1 MPEQIKNPIIL
12 PKDAKITTLIILEHH
27 KMAAHLGPEATLR
40 QVRLKYWVLG
50 GRREI
55 RKAINSCESNLCKHP
70 NIEEVQQQD
79 PNLPIA
85 RITPSNFNAISLDFA
100 GPFKIKKC
108 GICKNQ
114 SKCKK
119 CQTASE
125 KSTEKCRLQ
134 KVWICIFVCHSSR
147 GVHLELLQD
156 RSSESFLL
164 AIKRMAN
171 RRSMP
176 QIIHSDNAQEIVMGK
191 NHIKELYEL
200 LNTAETHT
208 KLANRFNI
216 TWYHSAERS
225 PQHNGLVERIVQV
238 VKRPLYK
245 TLMGKLVT
253 ETEMYTILTD
263 CEAASNMRPLSSTS
277 ENADDQNLL
286 PITPSHLLIGKSL
299 VPLPTDI
306 ESYEQRHVKTSL
318 NAKERWKQRKNISHH
333 YWMLWKE
340 EYLMQ
345 LRALSKHYFERRDL
359 KEGDVVLLLTEK
371 LTKLDWPIGVVDEA
385 LKGRDGR
392 VRSVWIRLP
401 INAKHITDKGKAK
414 TQHKR
419 IKRGIEQVSLLE
431 EALDEHL
438 NKQTEN
444 I

>member
-1 MPEQIKNPIIL
+1 
-12 PKDAKITTLIILEHH
+12 
-27 KMAAHLGPEATLR
+27 
-40 QVRLKYWVLG
+40 
-50 GRREI
+50 
-55 RKAINSCESNLCKHP
+55 
-70 NIEEVQQQD
+70 
-79 PNLPIA
+79 
-85 RITPSNFNAISLDFA
+85 
-100 GPFKIKKC
+100 
-108 GICKNQ
+108 
-114 SKCKK
+114 
-119 CQTASE
+119 
-125 KSTEKCRLQ
+125 
-134 KVWICIFVCHSSR
+134 
-147 GVHLELLQD
+147 
-156 RSSESFLL
+156 
-164 AIKRMAN
+164 
-171 RRSMP
+171 
-176 QIIHSDNAQEIVMGK
+176 
-191 NHIKELYEL
+191 
-200 LNTAETHT
+200 
-208 KLANRFNI
+208 
-216 TWYHSAERS
+216 
-225 PQHNGLVERIVQV
+225 
-238 VKRPLYK
+238 
-245 TLMGKLVT
+245 MGKLVT

-340 EYLMQ
+340 EYVMQ
-345 LRALSKHYFERRDL
+345 LRSLSKHCFERRDL
-359 KEGDVVLLLTEK
+359 KERDMVLLLTEK

-385 LKGRDGR
+385 LRGRDGK